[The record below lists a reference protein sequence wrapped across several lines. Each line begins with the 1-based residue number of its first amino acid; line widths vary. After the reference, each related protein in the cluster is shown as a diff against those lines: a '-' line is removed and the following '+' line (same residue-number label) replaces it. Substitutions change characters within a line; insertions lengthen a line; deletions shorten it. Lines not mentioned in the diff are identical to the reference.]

1 MVSLRRQ
8 HALLPLIFTLA
19 ACGSPQA
26 DASTPVTN
34 PGTGTAE
41 VRLEPVAANLEQPT
55 SVVSADDGSGRLFV
69 TQKTGLLR
77 IVEGDSVLDTPFLDL
92 TDTVSTSS
100 EQGLLGVAFHPD
112 YAQNG
117 RFFINYTRQ
126 DGATVIA
133 EYAVSSDPNVAD
145 ASSAKV
151 LLTINQPYSN
161 HNGGDLVFGP
171 DGYLYIGTGDG
182 GAGGDPQG
190 NGQDKTALLGKM
202 LRLDVDNAG
211 DGEPYGIPASNPFV
225 NSADA
230 RPEVWAY
237 GLRNPWRFSFDRQT
251 GDLWIA
257 DVGQNAFEEV
267 DYQPASS
274 NGGEDYGWNV
284 MEADSCYND
293 AAPTSPLETCD
304 EQGLVKPVLEYP
316 HSEGQSITG
325 GYVYRGEAVPALEGR
340 YVYGDFVSGTI
351 WSAAAQ
357 GDGSYQSTPL
367 LNSGFNVVA
376 FGEDEAGELY
386 VADYSGTLYRFA
398 PATETSAQN
407 NAENKAAA
415 TARAGN

>member
-1 MVSLRRQ
+1 MVSLRLQ
-8 HALLPLIFTLA
+8 HALLPLVFTLA
-19 ACGSPQA
+19 ACSSPRA
-26 DASTPVTN
+26 DASTPVTS
-34 PGTGTAE
+34 PGTAE
-41 VRLEPVAANLEQPT
+41 VRLEPVVSNLEQPT
-55 SVVSADDGSGRLFV
+55 SVVSADDGSGRLFI
-69 TQKTGLLR
+69 TQKTGLLK
-77 IVEGDSVLDTPFLDL
+77 IVENGSVLHIPFLDL
-92 TDTVSTSS
+92 TNTVSTDS
-100 EQGLLGVAFHPD
+100 ERGLLGVAFHPN

-126 DGATVIA
+126 DGTTVIA
-133 EYAVSSDPNVAD
+133 EYAVSDDPNVAD
-145 ASSAKV
+145 ASSEKV
-151 LLTINQPYSN
+151 LLTITQPYSN

-190 NGQDKTALLGKM
+190 NGQDKMALLGKM
-202 LRLDVDNAG
+202 LRIDVDNAG
-211 DGEPYGIPASNPFV
+211 NGEPYGIPASNPFV
-225 NSADA
+225 NSAGA
-230 RPEVWAY
+230 RPELWAY

-267 DYQPASS
+267 NVQPAGSK
-274 NGGEDYGWNV
+274 GGEDYGWNI
-284 MEADSCYND
+284 MEADSCYNE

-304 EQGLVKPVLEYP
+304 EQGLVKPVLEYS

-325 GYVYRGEAVPALEGR
+325 GYVYRGAAVPALEGH

-357 GDGSYQSTPL
+357 GDGSYQSATL
-367 LNSGFNVVA
+367 LDSGFNVVA

-398 PATETSAQN
+398 PTSQ
-407 NAENKAAA
+407 AAK
-415 TARAGN
+415 

>member
-1 MVSLRRQ
+1 MVFLRRQ

-77 IVEGDSVLDTPFLDL
+77 IVEGGSVLDTPFLDL

-145 ASSAKV
+145 ASAKKV
-151 LLTINQPYSN
+151 LLTIAQPYSN
-161 HNGGDLVFGP
+161 HNGGGLVFGP

-190 NGQDKTALLGKM
+190 NGQDKTALLGKL
-202 LRLDVDNAG
+202 LRLDIGNPDIDNPG

-274 NGGEDYGWNV
+274 SGGENYGWNV

-293 AAPTSPLETCD
+293 AAPTSPLETCG
-304 EQGLVKPVLEYP
+304 EQGSVKPVLEYP
-316 HSEGQSITG
+316 HSEGQSVTG

-367 LNSGFNVVA
+367 LNSGFNIVA

-386 VADYSGTLYRFA
+386 VADYSGTLYRF
-398 PATETSAQN
+398 TSTSQ
-407 NAENKAAA
+407 AAK
-415 TARAGN
+415 